1 MVKKHLK
8 RIAMPKTWQIKR
20 KGIKFITR
28 PNPGAHNLSESMP
41 LNLILK
47 QILGIETTKES
58 KAIIYSNDVLVN
70 GIART
75 DHRFNTGLLDV
86 ISFPKTKKHY
96 RIILNNNAKLDTIEI
111 PEKEAKLK
119 PCKILDKTVIKG
131 NKIQLNLHGG
141 INITLDKNDYKTG
154 DTLIITFPKIEIKEH
169 IKFEKDSF
177 IMLSGG
183 KYAGKAGTLL
193 EIEGNNIKF
202 KSTDGNDYETLKRF
216 AFVIGKKKASIKI
229 E

>member
-1 MVKKHLK
+1 MVKKHMK

-28 PNPGAHNLSESMP
+28 PNPGAHKLSESMP

-70 GIART
+70 GTART
-75 DHRFNTGLLDV
+75 EHRYNTGLLDV

-96 RIILNNNAKLDTIEI
+96 RIILNKNAKIDTIEI

-119 PCKILDKTVIKG
+119 PCRILDKTVLKG

-141 INITLDKNDYKTG
+141 INITLDKNDYNTG
-154 DTLIITFPKIEIKEH
+154 DTLIITFPKLEIKEH
-169 IKFEKDSF
+169 IKFEKGSF

-183 KYAGKAGTLL
+183 KYAGKMGNILD
-193 EIEGNNIKF
+193 IEGNKIKF
-202 KSTDGNDYETLKRF
+202 KSTGGNDYETLKRF
-216 AFVIGKKKASIKI
+216 AFVIGKKKAAIKI